1 MRLDWTKVPGYSE
14 DMKPEEKLALLDGFE
29 FETAETAGKTISK
42 DLYDKLATEH
52 AATKK
57 ALKERMSDDERKEA
71 ERTANE
77 TALREELE
85 QLKKERAESGFKAR
99 LLEAKYSAEDA
110 AKLAKSAAE
119 GDMTAFFDALAKA
132 NVATE
137 KAIRAEI
144 MKGTPRPDGGDTP
157 KQEDAA
163 EALAVK
169 VAKGMAE
176 TAKAPT
182 NVLSHYI
189 KTE

>member
-99 LLEAKYSAEDA
+99 LLEAKYSVEDA

-119 GDMTAFFDALAKA
+119 GDMTAFFDALAKS

-144 MKGTPRPDGGDTP
+144 MKATPRPDGGDTP

-176 TAKAPT
+176 TANAPT

>member
-14 DMKPEEKLALLDGFE
+14 DMKPEEKLALLDSFE

-144 MKGTPRPDGGDTP
+144 MKATPRPDGGDTP

-176 TAKAPT
+176 TANAPT

>member
-14 DMKPEEKLALLDGFE
+14 DMKPEEKLALLDGVE

-42 DLYDKLATEH
+42 ELYDKLATEH

-132 NVATE
+132 NLATE

-144 MKGTPRPDGGDTP
+144 MKATPRPDGGDTP

-163 EALAVK
+163 EILAVK

>member
-144 MKGTPRPDGGDTP
+144 MKATPRPDGGDTP

>member
-144 MKGTPRPDGGDTP
+144 MKATPRPDGGDTP

-176 TAKAPT
+176 TANAPT

>member
-99 LLEAKYSAEDA
+99 LLEAKYSVEDA

-144 MKGTPRPDGGDTP
+144 MKATPRPDGGDTP

-176 TAKAPT
+176 TANAPT

>member
-42 DLYDKLATEH
+42 ELYDKLATEH

-144 MKGTPRPDGGDTP
+144 MKATPRPDGGDTP

-176 TAKAPT
+176 TANAPT